1 MDGTMEWIHFVS
13 TQNEVIHLLRLHHRM
28 QFLYIHR
35 FHTYTYINNNNP
47 TVTMLPRQAAVDPKS
62 MLGRA
67 SDKITIIHFNDV
79 ADTEARD
86 SEPCG
91 GAARCKCFKTEI
103 DNNKILI

>member
-1 MDGTMEWIHFVS
+1 MDTF
-13 TQNEVIHLLRLHHRM
+13 
-28 QFLYIHR
+28 R
-35 FHTYTYINNNNP
+35 FHTKWSDTSSMVAPQNAVYTHP
-47 TVTMLPRQAAVDPKS
+47 TIVTMFPRQAAVDPKS

-91 GAARCKCFKTEI
+91 GAARCKYFKTEI

>member
-1 MDGTMEWIHFVS
+1 MDTF
-13 TQNEVIHLLRLHHRM
+13 
-28 QFLYIHR
+28 R
-35 FHTYTYINNNNP
+35 FHTKLNDTSSVVAPQNAVFIHS
-47 TVTMLPRQAAVDPKS
+47 TIVTMFPRQAAVDPKS

-91 GAARCKCFKTEI
+91 GAARCKYLKT
-103 DNNKILI
+103 KL

>member
-1 MDGTMEWIHFVS
+1 
-13 TQNEVIHLLRLHHRM
+13 
-28 QFLYIHR
+28 
-35 FHTYTYINNNNP
+35 
-47 TVTMLPRQAAVDPKS
+47 MLPRQAAVDPKS

-91 GAARCKCFKTEI
+91 GAARCKYFKTEI
-103 DNNKILI
+103 DRY

>member
-1 MDGTMEWIHFVS
+1 MIAP
-13 TQNEVIHLLRLHHRM
+13 QNAVYTHLT
-28 QFLYIHR
+28 I
-35 FHTYTYINNNNP
+35 
-47 TVTMLPRQAAVDPKS
+47 VTMFPRQAAVDPKS

-91 GAARCKCFKTEI
+91 GAARCKYFKTEI

>member
-1 MDGTMEWIHFVS
+1 
-13 TQNEVIHLLRLHHRM
+13 
-28 QFLYIHR
+28 
-35 FHTYTYINNNNP
+35 
-47 TVTMLPRQAAVDPKS
+47 MLPRQAAVDPKS

-91 GAARCKCFKTEI
+91 GAARCKYLKT
-103 DNNKILI
+103 KL

>member
-1 MDGTMEWIHFVS
+1 MF
-13 TQNEVIHLLRLHHRM
+13 
-28 QFLYIHR
+28 
-35 FHTYTYINNNNP
+35 
-47 TVTMLPRQAAVDPKS
+47 PRQAAVDPKS

-91 GAARCKCFKTEI
+91 GAARCKYFQTEI
-103 DNNKILI
+103 SSSIKTPHCICNSIYLVILIL

>member
-1 MDGTMEWIHFVS
+1 MF
-13 TQNEVIHLLRLHHRM
+13 
-28 QFLYIHR
+28 
-35 FHTYTYINNNNP
+35 
-47 TVTMLPRQAAVDPKS
+47 PRQAAVDPKS

-91 GAARCKCFKTEI
+91 GAARC
-103 DNNKILI
+103 N